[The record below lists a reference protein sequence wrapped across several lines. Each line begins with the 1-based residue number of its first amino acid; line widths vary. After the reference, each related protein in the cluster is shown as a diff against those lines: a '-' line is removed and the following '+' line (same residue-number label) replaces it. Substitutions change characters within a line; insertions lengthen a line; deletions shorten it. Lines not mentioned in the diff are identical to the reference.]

1 MARRIFYSFHY
12 KPDNWR
18 VSKIRNIGAIEG
30 NKPATDNDW
39 EAVTDAGDAA
49 IEKWIKGQM
58 TGRSCAVVLIGQ
70 NTAGRKWIDYEI
82 VESWKKGMG
91 LLGVHIHNITDSQD
105 NQSSKGKNPFAGFR
119 IGDTSLDSIVKT
131 YDPPF
136 STSKYVYNH
145 IAENIA
151 DWIDEAIEIRT
162 KFK

>member
-1 MARRIFYSFHY
+1 MARRIFYSFQY

-39 EAVTDAGDAA
+39 ETVTGGGDPA
-49 IEKWIKGQM
+49 IEKWIKEQM
-58 TGRSCAVVLIGQ
+58 SGRSCAVVLIGQ
-70 NTAGRKWIDYEI
+70 STAGRKWINYEI

-91 LLGVHIHNITDSQD
+91 VLGVHIHNITNSRDEQA
-105 NQSSKGKNPFAGFR
+105 SKGKNPFSGFK
-119 IGDTSLDSIVKT
+119 IGETALDSIVKT

-151 DWIDEAIEIRT
+151 DWIDDAIAIR
-162 KFK
+162 KKY

>member
-39 EAVTDAGDAA
+39 EAVTGRGDAA
-49 IEKWIKGQM
+49 IEKWIKDQM
-58 TGRSCAVVLIGQ
+58 AGRSCAVVLIGQ
-70 NTAGRKWIDYEI
+70 NTAGRKWINYEI
-82 VESWKKGMG
+82 VESWTKGMG
-91 LLGVHIHNITDSQD
+91 LLGIHIHNITNSDGE
-105 NQSSKGKNPFAGFR
+105 QSSKGSNPFSGFT
-119 IGDTSLDSIVKT
+119 IGDKSLSSIVKT

-136 STSKYVYNH
+136 STSSYVYNH

-151 DWIDEAIEIRT
+151 DWIDEAVAIRNRH
-162 KFK
+162 

>member
-39 EAVTDAGDAA
+39 ETVTGRGDAA
-49 IEKWIKGQM
+49 IEKWIKDQM
-58 TGRSCAVVLIGQ
+58 SGRSCAVVLIGQ

-91 LLGVHIHNITDSQD
+91 LFGIHIHNITNSAGE
-105 NQSSKGKNPFAGFR
+105 QSSKGSNPFSGFK
-119 IGDTSLDSIVKT
+119 IGDKSLSSIVKT

-136 STSKYVYNH
+136 STSSYVYNH
-145 IAENIA
+145 IADNIV
-151 DWIDEAIEIRT
+151 DWIDEAIEIR
-162 KFK
+162 KKY